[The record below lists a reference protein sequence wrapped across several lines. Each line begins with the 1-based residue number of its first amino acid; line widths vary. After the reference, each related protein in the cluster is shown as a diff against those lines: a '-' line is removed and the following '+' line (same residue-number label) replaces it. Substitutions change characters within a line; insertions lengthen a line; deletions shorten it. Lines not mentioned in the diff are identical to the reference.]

1 MSIKLSILDQSPIGE
16 NETAADALKQTVDL
30 AILAEKWGYHRF
42 WVSEHHNSEEL
53 AGSAPEAL
61 ISYLLAKTKQIR
73 IGSGGVMLQHYSPY
87 KVAEIFNVLSSLAP
101 GRVDLGIGKAP
112 GGLPLSTRALQQ
124 NLLNGGQ
131 SIQGKLSDLKSLMH
145 NSLHEKHE
153 LYGVKAYPIPPES
166 AHLFLLGA
174 SKNSAKLAAE
184 LNISFVYAQFINSDP
199 NELKKSLQAYL
210 NGGGNNQDFHLALSI
225 IVADTDREAENLR
238 GESKLIR
245 VNLESGRHVTV
256 KSIEQA
262 EKFAE
267 QAGES
272 YSIEEQEALII
283 YGSKETVRRQVL
295 ELQNSLGIN
304 EIIVSTPLVNVE
316 AKQKSFSLLGEAFTE
331 GDVDSDKFLTKVGT
345 E

>member
-1 MSIKLSILDQSPIGE
+1 MSLKLSILDQSPIGE
-16 NETAADALKQTVDL
+16 NETAADALRQTVDL

-61 ISYLLAKTKQIR
+61 ISYLLAKTNQIR
-73 IGSGGVMLQHYSPY
+73 VGSGGVMLQHYSPY
-87 KVAEIFNVLSSLAP
+87 KVAEVFNVLSSLAP

-112 GGLPLSTRALQQ
+112 GGLPLSTKALQQ
-124 NLLNGGQ
+124 NRINDGQ
-131 SIQGKLSDLKSLMH
+131 SIQEKLSDLKSLIH

-153 LYGVKAYPIPPES
+153 LSGITAYPIPPEP

-174 SKNSAKLAAE
+174 SENSAKSAAE
-184 LNISFVYAQFINSDP
+184 LNISFVYAQFINSDQTDLE
-199 NELKKSLQAYL
+199 NSLQAYL
-210 NGGGNNQDFHLALSI
+210 DGGGNNQDFYLALSI
-225 IVADTDREAENLR
+225 IVAETDQEAENLK
-238 GESKLIR
+238 GENKVVR

-256 KSIEQA
+256 KTLEQA

-272 YSIEEQEALII
+272 YSIEEREAAII
-283 YGSKETVRRQVL
+283 YGSKETVKRKIL
-295 ELQNSLGIN
+295 ELQNDLGLN
-304 EIIVSTPLVNVE
+304 EIIVSTPLMDSL
-316 AKQKSFSLLGEAFTE
+316 AKQKSYSLLGEAFSE
-331 GDVDSDKFLTKVGT
+331 EDSKKTLTKAGA

>member
-16 NETAADALKQTVDL
+16 NETAADALKQTVEL

-124 NLLNGGQ
+124 NRMNDGQ
-131 SIQGKLSDLKSLMH
+131 SIQQKISDLKSLMH
-145 NSLHEKHE
+145 NSLHKKHE
-153 LYGVKAYPIPPES
+153 LYGVSAYPIPPEP

-174 SKNSAKLAAE
+174 SENSAKLAAE
-184 LNISFVYAQFINSDP
+184 LNISFVYAQFINSDQ
-199 NELKKSLQAYL
+199 NELKNALLAYL
-210 NGGGNNQDFHLALSI
+210 DVGGNNKDFHLALSI
-225 IVADTDREAENLR
+225 IVADTDSEAENLK

-262 EKFAE
+262 EKFAK
-267 QAGES
+267 QAGET
-272 YSIEEQEALII
+272 YSIEEQEAAVI
-283 YGSKETVRRQVL
+283 YGSKESVRRQVL
-295 ELQNSLGIN
+295 ELQKTLGVK
-304 EIIVSTPLVNVE
+304 EFIVSTPLVDAE
-316 AKQKSFSLLGEAFTE
+316 TKQKSYSLLGEAFSE
-331 GDVDSDKFLTKVGT
+331 EAGDSKKTLTKVGT

>member
-1 MSIKLSILDQSPIGE
+1 MKLSILDQSPIGA
-16 NETAADALKQTVDL
+16 NETAADALRQTVDL

-61 ISYLLAKTKQIR
+61 ISYLLAKTNQIR

-124 NLLNGGQ
+124 KRINDGQ
-131 SIQGKLSDLKSLMH
+131 SIHEKLSDLKSLIH

-153 LYGVKAYPIPPES
+153 LYGVKAYPNPPEP

-174 SKNSAKLAAE
+174 SENSAKLAAE
-184 LNISFVYAQFINSDP
+184 LNISFVYAQFINSDQ
-199 NELKKSLQAYL
+199 NELENSLNAYL
-210 NGGGNNQDFHLALSI
+210 DGGGNNQDFHLALSI
-225 IVADTDREAENLR
+225 IVAETDQEAENLK
-238 GESKLIR
+238 GESKVIR

-272 YSIEEQEALII
+272 YSIEEQEAAII

-304 EIIVSTPLVNVE
+304 EIIVLTPLVD
-316 AKQKSFSLLGEAFTE
+316 AATKRKSYWLLGEAFSE
-331 GDVDSDKFLTKVGT
+331 AAGDFKKTLTKAGT